1 MNNNIII
8 MAIIAGATLIFILL
22 VLLIRRNAKKSKL
35 RKMLDDLDYQKNQ
48 IDTSPV
54 GPELSKIE
62 NYNSNEKMRVLYE
75 GWKDRLKDIKEIKI
89 PKITDM
95 LIEAEYS
102 LNKKDYKS
110 TMYKIAKVEMEI
122 YKVKTA
128 SDFLLDEIKDIT
140 DSEERSRGSI
150 TKIKSRYRELLQKYN
165 ETKSEFGMF
174 EKTVSMQFEN
184 ISKRFEEFEI
194 LMEHNQYTEIPTV
207 LKSADEMLNHMEVVL
222 DELPSI
228 VLIAC
233 GILPKKINEI
243 MEIYS
248 QMVKEG
254 YPLR

>member
-1 MNNNIII
+1 MDNNIII
-8 MAIIAGATLIFILL
+8 MAIIAGVALIFILL
-22 VLLIRRNAKKSKL
+22 VLIIRRNTKKSKF

-122 YKVKTA
+122 YKVK
-128 SDFLLDEIKDIT
+128 S
-140 DSEERSRGSI
+140 
-150 TKIKSRYRELLQKYN
+150 
-165 ETKSEFGMF
+165 
-174 EKTVSMQFEN
+174 KT
-184 ISKRFEEFEI
+184 
-194 LMEHNQYTEIPTV
+194 
-207 LKSADEMLNHMEVVL
+207 
-222 DELPSI
+222 
-228 VLIAC
+228 
-233 GILPKKINEI
+233 
-243 MEIYS
+243 
-248 QMVKEG
+248 
-254 YPLR
+254 